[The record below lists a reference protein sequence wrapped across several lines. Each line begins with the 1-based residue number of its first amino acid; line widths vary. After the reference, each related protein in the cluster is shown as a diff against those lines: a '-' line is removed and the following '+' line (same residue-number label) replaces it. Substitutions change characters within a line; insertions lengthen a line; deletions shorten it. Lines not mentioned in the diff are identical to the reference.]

1 MERGLSSFRSLYAC
15 PSHACGCCARLWALI
30 PLIMSDERSGHR
42 WLRLPPYGLAR
53 KMRSCEGGEGG
64 GGKLRARCGQGAV
77 QQSVAERG
85 RPHGHQGEKQWATK
99 PRAAWGRSWSKRA
112 AHLEP
117 LAQQQVAHMSRAEV
131 KVHVACVGR

>member
-53 KMRSCEGGEGG
+53 KMRSCEGGGG
-64 GGKLRARCGQGAV
+64 GGQAQGAV
-77 QQSVAERG
+77 RARSGTAERG
-85 RPHGHQGEKQWATK
+85 RARKAAWAPGREAMGNQAESGVGAVMEQK
-99 PRAAWGRSWSKRA
+99 GCSPRAACPAAGRSYEQS
-112 AHLEP
+112 
-117 LAQQQVAHMSRAEV
+117 
-131 KVHVACVGR
+131 